1 MRRRFLAGGWFGG
14 GGGSVLILPS
24 SYSLNPVIQIL
35 SHSHPN
41 PLSPPWLK
49 IREQRKIKDK
59 DKDKILN
66 ILCSSYLNPNP
77 LSHYSHDH
85 LFTAQDNLWWR
96 NGGGPCSPHRRTW
109 VGARQVW
116 TDCVKKLKSGKN
128 LMVTRVFPVV
138 EFGAV
143 NVGFFLDERFRL
155 RRT

>member
-1 MRRRFLAGGWFGG
+1 M
-14 GGGSVLILPS
+14 LILPS

-85 LFTAQDNLWWR
+85 LFSAKIISD
-96 NGGGPCSPHRRTW
+96 GEMAAGPVLLTEELELELGR
-109 VGARQVW
+109 
-116 TDCVKKLKSGKN
+116 
-128 LMVTRVFPVV
+128 F
-138 EFGAV
+138 
-143 NVGFFLDERFRL
+143 ERIV
-155 RRT
+155 